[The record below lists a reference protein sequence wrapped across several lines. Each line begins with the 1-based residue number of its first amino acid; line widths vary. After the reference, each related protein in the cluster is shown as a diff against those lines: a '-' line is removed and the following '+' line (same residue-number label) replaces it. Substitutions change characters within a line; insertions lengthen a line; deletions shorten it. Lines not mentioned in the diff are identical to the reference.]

1 MGTRPFVVHNVLS
14 LVDAQ
19 DNGLGVVLGGGRV
32 YDLLGATVNDG
43 LGHLFG
49 KEHTSGLT
57 T

>member
-1 MGTRPFVVHNVLS
+1 MAQSIINSGAKKVIYS
-14 LVDAQ
+14 AQ
-19 DNGLGVVLGGGRV
+19 DNGLGVVLGGGRI